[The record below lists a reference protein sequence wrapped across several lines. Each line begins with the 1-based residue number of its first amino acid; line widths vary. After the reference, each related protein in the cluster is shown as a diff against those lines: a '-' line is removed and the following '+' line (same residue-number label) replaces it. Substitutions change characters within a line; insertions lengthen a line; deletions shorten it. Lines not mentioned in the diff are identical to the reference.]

1 MYDAENTLFALAADF
16 IQYTNRSVFLT
27 GKAGTGK
34 TTFLKFIRQST
45 IKQTAIVAPTGV
57 AAINA
62 GGVTIHSFFQLPFT
76 PFIPSVSREDRNIGS
91 RQEGTDGSSSSGLP
105 DFRSSGHS
113 DSPTSIDKHALIGR
127 IKLNGERRKVL
138 QQLELLVIDEI
149 SMVRCDVLDAIDAVL
164 RHFRNRYHEPF
175 GGVQLLF
182 IGDMFQLPPVV
193 PNEEW
198 GILSQFYNSPYFF
211 DSRVI
216 AQQAPVHIEL
226 NKIYRQ
232 NEQHFIDLL
241 NKVRNNI
248 MDEAGFEILNK
259 HYNPNFEPKKDD
271 GYITLSTHNYKADA
285 INAEELARLTDK
297 PVTYTA
303 TVTGEF
309 FEKAYPADERLL
321 LKKGAQVMFI
331 KNDKDKERRFFNG
344 KIGVITKLT
353 NDVIHVQCKGEPA
366 EIEVK
371 KEKWESIKYTFDK
384 TSQQVE
390 EEEAGTFEQF
400 PLRLAWAITI
410 HKSQGLTFEKAIID
424 AGAAFAPG
432 QVYVALSRC
441 TTLQGIIL
449 KSRITSAGLRSDPH
463 IMRFAQQKHPS
474 DHLTEELQL
483 AKIQYQRTILKQ
495 LFNFSQPSFALAQL
509 AKTVEE
515 HADAFNV
522 ETKPWLEA
530 LQDKLF
536 AVEETAKKFEPQL
549 QKLLAADAVPDL
561 NEALQQR
568 LKAAAAYFIKE
579 LQAISQLLPQSPA
592 VTDSKQ
598 YALAYNED
606 IKEFHAQLSQKLYAI
621 NSCANGFNAHA
632 FNEEKNH
639 FKLPPLH
646 VNAYAGAG
654 AGANSKTDSPH
665 PALHKQLRQLR
676 DTLCNELNQPVYMV
690 ASGNTLDEMAM
701 YLPQTKEQLQH
712 ISGFGKAKTEKFG
725 QRFLDIITEY
735 SELHNL
741 DSQIAQKKAKPPKS
755 KGEYTPNPSVIPKKS
770 DTKEETYKL
779 FKDGKSVDDIAKER
793 SLTTSTIESH
803 LAHYVQLGIL
813 PIHELVTKE
822 KLVLIEP
829 ALQTFEGGSITPL
842 KEQLGEQVSYGEI
855 RLVLAWREYEK
866 TKTL

>member
-1 MYDAENTLFALAADF
+1 MYDADNTLFALAADF
-16 IQYTNRSVFLT
+16 IHYTNRSVFLT

-34 TTFLKFIRQST
+34 TTFLKYIRQST

-76 PFIPSVSREDRNIGS
+76 PYIPVGSREANASGFASSDR
-91 RQEGTDGSSSSGLP
+91 P
-105 DFRSSGHS
+105 DSQ
-113 DSPTSIDKHALIGR
+113 TSIDKHALIGR

-164 RHFRNRYHEPF
+164 RHFRSRYYEPF

-193 PNEEW
+193 QNEEW
-198 GILSQFYNSPYFF
+198 SILSQFYNSPYFF
-211 DSRVI
+211 DSKVI
-216 AQQAPVHIEL
+216 QQQEPVHIEL

-248 MDEAGFEILNK
+248 MDEEGFEALNK
-259 HYNPNFEPKKDD
+259 LYKPAFQAKKED
-271 GYITLSTHNYKADA
+271 GYITLSTHNYKADT
-285 INAEELARLTDK
+285 INVEELARITDK
-297 PVTYTA
+297 PITYKA

-309 FEKAYPADERLL
+309 YEKSFPADEKLL

-331 KNDKDKERRFFNG
+331 KNDKEKERRFFNG

-353 NDVIHVQCKGEPA
+353 NDVIHVQCKGETA

-384 TSQQVE
+384 VSQQVE

-441 TTLQGIIL
+441 TTMQGIIL
-449 KSRITSAGLRSDPH
+449 KSRITGAGLRSDPH
-463 IMRFAQQKHPS
+463 ITRFAQLKHS
-474 DHLTEELQL
+474 SSHLNEELQQ
-483 AKIQYQRTILKQ
+483 AKIQYQRSMLKS
-495 LFNFSQPSFALAQL
+495 LFNFNMASIALEQL
-509 AKTVEE
+509 VKTVDE
-515 HADAFNV
+515 HIDAFNA
-522 ETKPWLEA
+522 ETKPWLDG
-530 LQDKLF
+530 LQDKLQPII
-536 AVEETAKKFEPQL
+536 ETAKKFEPHL
-549 QKLLAADAVPDL
+549 QKLLELDEVPDL

-568 LKAAAAYFIKE
+568 LKAAAGYFVKE
-579 LQAISQLLPQSPA
+579 LQGFMFLLPQSPA

-606 IKEFHAQLSQKLYAI
+606 IKEFYAQLSQKLWAI
-621 NSCANGFNAHA
+621 KSCVNGFKADE
-632 FNEEKNH
+632 FNEQKNQ
-639 FKLPPLH
+639 FKLSPLV
-646 VNAYAGAG
+646 VNAYAAAG
-654 AGANSKTDSPH
+654 GGYTKTDSPH
-665 PALHKQLRQLR
+665 PVLHKQLRQLR
-676 DTLCNELNQPVYMV
+676 DALCNELNQPVYMV
-690 ASGNTLDEMAM
+690 ASGNTLDEMAV
-701 YLPQTKEQLQH
+701 YLPQTPEDLQL
-712 ISGFGKAKTEKFG
+712 ISGFGKVKTDKYG
-725 QRFLDIITEY
+725 KRFLDIITEY
-735 SELHNL
+735 CELHDL
-741 DSQIAQKKAKPPKS
+741 TSRILQKDAKRERK
-755 KGEYTPNPSVIPKKS
+755 EKKPGAPGKP

-779 FKDGKSVDDIAKER
+779 FKDGRQLEEIAKER
-793 SLTTSTIESH
+793 NLTTSTIEGH

-813 PIHELVTKE
+813 NVNELVAKE
-822 KLVLIEP
+822 KFVLIEP
-829 ALQTFEGGSITPL
+829 AIKGFEGGSITPL
-842 KEQLGEQVSYGEI
+842 KEQLGEHVSYGEI
-855 RLVLAWREYEK
+855 KLVLAWKEFEK
-866 TKTL
+866 SKVTQTPST